1 MRNYKPISL
10 SVSSKILATVKF
22 SRLNQYLQ
30 ANKILLPEQFQFR
43 KGNTIEK
50 VIFTL
55 TNNIATSLK

>member
-30 ANKILLPEQFQFR
+30 ANKILLPEQFEFR